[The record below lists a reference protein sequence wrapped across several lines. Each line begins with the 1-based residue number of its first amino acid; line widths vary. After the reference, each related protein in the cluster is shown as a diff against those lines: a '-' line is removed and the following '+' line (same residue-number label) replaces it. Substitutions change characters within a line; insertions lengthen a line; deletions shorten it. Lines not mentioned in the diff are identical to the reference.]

1 VCENPSYKSRNHEQD
16 AARNRRKSQLKS
28 SADPAYA
35 PVNNMECTMSEKI
48 AISENLDT
56 ITLRQA
62 VKDTLRNYFANI
74 GSEQPVDFYSILL
87 EEIER
92 PLLETLINH
101 THYNQVKMANI
112 LGISRGTLRKK
123 LKQYGM
129 LD

>member
-1 VCENPSYKSRNHEQD
+1 
-16 AARNRRKSQLKS
+16 
-28 SADPAYA
+28 
-35 PVNNMECTMSEKI
+35 MESDMTE
-48 AISENLDT
+48 AIVTAENLDT

-62 VKDTLRNYFANI
+62 VKDTLRNYFTNI
-74 GSEQPVDFYSILL
+74 GNEQPVDFYSILL

>member
-1 VCENPSYKSRNHEQD
+1 MNKKMAV
-16 AARNRRKSQLKS
+16 
-28 SADPAYA
+28 
-35 PVNNMECTMSEKI
+35 
-48 AISENLDT
+48 LDDVET
-56 ITLRQA
+56 ITLKQV

-74 GSEQPVDFYSILL
+74 GNEQPIDFYSILL

-92 PLLETLINH
+92 PLLVVLINH
-101 THYNQVKMANI
+101 THYNQVKMAHI

>member
-1 VCENPSYKSRNHEQD
+1 
-16 AARNRRKSQLKS
+16 
-28 SADPAYA
+28 
-35 PVNNMECTMSEKI
+35 MSEKVMI
-48 AISENLDT
+48 AESLDS

-62 VKDTLRNYFANI
+62 VKDTLRNYFTNI

-92 PLLETLINH
+92 PLLEVLINH
-101 THYNQVKMANI
+101 THYNQVRMAQI

-123 LKQYGM
+123 LKQYGL

>member
-1 VCENPSYKSRNHEQD
+1 
-16 AARNRRKSQLKS
+16 
-28 SADPAYA
+28 
-35 PVNNMECTMSEKI
+35 MIEKI
-48 AISENLDT
+48 AIAETLDS

-62 VKDTLRNYFANI
+62 VKDTLKNYFTNI
-74 GSEQPVDFYSILL
+74 GGEQPVDFYSILL

-92 PLLETLINH
+92 PLLEVLINH
-101 THYNQVKMANI
+101 THYNQVRMAHI

>member
-1 VCENPSYKSRNHEQD
+1 MNKKTD
-16 AARNRRKSQLKS
+16 M
-28 SADPAYA
+28 ADD
-35 PVNNMECTMSEKI
+35 
-48 AISENLDT
+48 LQT
-56 ITLRQA
+56 ITLNQV
-62 VKDTLRNYFANI
+62 VKDTLRNYFSNI
-74 GSEQPVDFYSILL
+74 GNEQPIDFYNILL

-92 PLLETLINH
+92 PLLEVLINH

>member
-1 VCENPSYKSRNHEQD
+1 MNKKMVTAEDLE
-16 AARNRRKSQLKS
+16 
-28 SADPAYA
+28 
-35 PVNNMECTMSEKI
+35 
-48 AISENLDT
+48 T
-56 ITLRQA
+56 ITLKQV
-62 VKDTLRNYFANI
+62 VKDTLRNYFSNI
-74 GSEQPVDFYSILL
+74 GNEQPVDFYSILL

-92 PLLETLINH
+92 PLLEVLINH

>member
-1 VCENPSYKSRNHEQD
+1 
-16 AARNRRKSQLKS
+16 
-28 SADPAYA
+28 
-35 PVNNMECTMSEKI
+35 MEFFMSEKI
-48 AISENLDT
+48 LTAEHLDS

-62 VKDTLRNYFANI
+62 VKDTLRNYFTNI
-74 GSEQPVDFYSILL
+74 GSEQPIDFYSILL

>member
-1 VCENPSYKSRNHEQD
+1 
-16 AARNRRKSQLKS
+16 
-28 SADPAYA
+28 
-35 PVNNMECTMSEKI
+35 MSEKT
-48 AISENLDT
+48 ATSENLES

-74 GSEQPVDFYSILL
+74 GNEQPVDFYSILL

-101 THYNQVKMANI
+101 THYNQVKMAQI

-123 LKQYGM
+123 LKQYGL

>member
-1 VCENPSYKSRNHEQD
+1 
-16 AARNRRKSQLKS
+16 
-28 SADPAYA
+28 
-35 PVNNMECTMSEKI
+35 MEFTMSDNI
-48 AISENLDT
+48 AT
-56 ITLRQA
+56 IETLSSNTLKQA
-62 VKDTLRNYFANI
+62 VKDTLRNYFTNI

-92 PLLETLINH
+92 PLLEVLINH
-101 THYNQVKMANI
+101 THYNQVRMAQI

>member
-1 VCENPSYKSRNHEQD
+1 
-16 AARNRRKSQLKS
+16 
-28 SADPAYA
+28 
-35 PVNNMECTMSEKI
+35 MTEKLDVT
-48 AISENLDT
+48 ENLDS

-62 VKDTLRNYFANI
+62 VKDTLRNYFTNI

-92 PLLETLINH
+92 PLLETLINY

-123 LKQYGM
+123 LKQYGL

>member
-1 VCENPSYKSRNHEQD
+1 MN
-16 AARNRRKSQLKS
+16 
-28 SADPAYA
+28 
-35 PVNNMECTMSEKI
+35 EKVAI
-48 AISENLDT
+48 AENLDNM
-56 ITLRQA
+56 TLRQS
-62 VKDTLRNYFANI
+62 VKDTLKNYFTNI

-92 PLLETLINH
+92 PLLEVLINH
-101 THYNQVKMANI
+101 THYNQVRMAQI